1 MKLVKVLIP
10 FREAEAGKLHKVGDE
25 VNVSED
31 TINRALAIN
40 PNMLLVLGDAKADK
54 PKRTTKSNNK

>member
-10 FREAEAGKLHKVGDE
+10 FMEAETGKLHNVDDE

-31 TINRALAIN
+31 TIDRALAIN
-40 PNMLLVLGDAKADK
+40 PNMLLVLGEAKAT
-54 PKRTTKSNNK
+54 PKKVTKK

>member
-10 FREAEAGKLHKVGDE
+10 FMEGETGKLHKAGDE
-25 VNVSED
+25 VNVSDD

-40 PNMLLVLGDAKADK
+40 PNMLLVLGEAKAT
-54 PKRTTKSNNK
+54 PKKVTKK